1 MKMGKLNDNSCMN
14 ENVSDVLNE
23 METSV
28 GRLGWIECIQE
39 DMYRTTRLDHQ
50 TRPDTY
56 IVHV

>member
-1 MKMGKLNDNSCMN
+1 MGKLNDNSCMN

-28 GRLGWIECIQE
+28 GRLGWIECIQ